1 MKTSF
6 ESDRVVGELWRR
18 DARVHSNLDQNI
30 KGDLRELRL

>member
-18 DARVHSNLDQNI
+18 DARVHSNLDQTL
-30 KGDLRELRL
+30 KR